1 MTDQVSK
8 EVSEE
13 VSSETK
19 YVSVVKNGTDIKV
32 SVGPNTSTDEILGLF
47 MVGLVHSIASQFV
60 SVGEKEIIGMLSN
73 LKEKTP
79 SSGLAADLQKLVE
92 QYKQ

>member
-1 MTDQVSK
+1 MTDQV
-8 EVSEE
+8 VSEE
-13 VSSETK
+13 ASTDK
-19 YVSVVKNGTDIKV
+19 YVSVIKNGTDIKV
-32 SVGPNTSTDEILGLF
+32 SVGPGVSTDEILGLF
-47 MVGLVHSIASQFV
+47 LVGLVHSIASQFV